1 MPVGNV
7 PSDPTLFA
15 GDLFYARHL
24 QKHNH
29 LLWMSPTDRPD
40 LGGKE
45 DDDNRSVKPSS
56 RSKFFFPILINFCQ
70 YFLGEFIPKTN
81 KGPKLNM
88 KKNPLLLARWGNLL
102 GRPLGQYN
110 FSKIFLR
117 YWFWFDVKYL
127 FVVWILFIHNSL
139 YFRILVNPKKNGDFD
154 SLCPPLPP
162 KHPKFFYYSTCSCRV
177 PTFFKQI

>member
-81 KGPKLNM
+81 KEPKLNM
-88 KKNPLLLARWGNLL
+88 KKIPSCWQDEETCLEDLLANITF
-102 GRPLGQYN
+102 QKY
-110 FSKIFLR
+110 FSDI
-117 YWFWFDVKYL
+117 
-127 FVVWILFIHNSL
+127 
-139 YFRILVNPKKNGDFD
+139 DFD
-154 SLCPPLPP
+154 LMLNICL
-162 KHPKFFYYSTCSCRV
+162 
-177 PTFFKQI
+177 

>member
-56 RSKFFFPILINFCQ
+56 RSKFFFPILISFCQ
-70 YFLGEFIPKTN
+70 YSLGEFIPKTN
-81 KGPKLNM
+81 KGPKLKM
-88 KKNPLLLARWGNLL
+88 KKNSLLLARWGNLL

-139 YFRILVNPKKNGDFD
+139 FFSDF
-154 SLCPPLPP
+154 SKSEKEWWFWFPLSPTPP
-162 KHPKFFYYSTCSCRV
+162 KTP
-177 PTFFKQI
+177 